1 MSIDLRVVA
10 VWIGALCGIWAN
22 CKSFL
27 LALRRRAACVPS
39 RSRRITIDCTMT
51 LKVESAAGTL
61 RIRVRPRINWLI
73 LFSTLLVLFIICG
86 AGLSPAWARLESTQ
100 HAGGNIGGPILSLLV
115 LSAMAIGTIYAIA
128 NMLFSSELVV
138 LNQTTL
144 EIQRS
149 LLSINLSD
157 RSFPNSTIENLRY
170 DEWSGGRAGMQNG
183 VRFECVGETITFARQ
198 ATHSDS
204 WDLIDKM
211 LEIYKFPMQDSTD
224 TERSPAVT
232 NW

>member
-1 MSIDLRVVA
+1 
-10 VWIGALCGIWAN
+10 
-22 CKSFL
+22 
-27 LALRRRAACVPS
+27 
-39 RSRRITIDCTMT
+39 MT

-61 RIRVRPRINWLI
+61 RIRMRPRINWLI
-73 LFSTLLVLFIICG
+73 LLSTLLVLFIICG
-86 AGLSPAWARLESTQ
+86 AGLSPAWARFEAAQ
-100 HAGGNIGGPILSLLV
+100 HAGGNIGRPILSLLV
-115 LSAMAIGTIYAIA
+115 LSAMSIGTIYGIA
-128 NMLFSSELVV
+128 NMLFSSELII

-149 LLSINLSD
+149 LFSFNLSD

-183 VRFECVGETITFARQ
+183 VRFECVGETVTFARQ
-198 ATHSDS
+198 ASDS
-204 WDLIDKM
+204 DSRELIDKM
-211 LEIYKFPMQDSTD
+211 LESYKFPMQDSADTGD

>member
-1 MSIDLRVVA
+1 
-10 VWIGALCGIWAN
+10 
-22 CKSFL
+22 
-27 LALRRRAACVPS
+27 
-39 RSRRITIDCTMT
+39 MT
-51 LKVESAAGTL
+51 LKVESTPGTL
-61 RIRVRPRINWLI
+61 RIRVRPCINWLI
-73 LFSTLLVLFIICG
+73 LFSTFLVLFIIYG
-86 AGLSPAWARLESTQ
+86 AGLSPAWARLEATER
-100 HAGGNIGGPILSLLV
+100 AGGNIGGPILSLLV
-115 LSAMAIGTIYAIA
+115 LLAMAIGSIYAIA
-128 NMLFSSELVV
+128 KMLFSSDVVV

-149 LLSINLSD
+149 LLSFSLSD

-183 VRFECVGETITFARQ
+183 IRFECAGETVTFARQ

-211 LEIYKFPMQDSTD
+211 LEIYKFPMQDSSD
-224 TERSPAVT
+224 TARSPAVT